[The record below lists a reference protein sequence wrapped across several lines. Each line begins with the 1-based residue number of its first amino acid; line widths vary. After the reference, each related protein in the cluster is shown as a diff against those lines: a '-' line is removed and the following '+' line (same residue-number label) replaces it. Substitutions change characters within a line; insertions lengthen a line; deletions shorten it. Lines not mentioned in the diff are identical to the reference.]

1 MKSIAILGPTASG
14 KTALA
19 IDLALRFPSYILSLD
34 SLSLYKQIDIASA
47 KPTLE
52 ERRGIEHFGIDV
64 LYPHESFNVTMFF
77 ELYRRALAQAQS
89 DGKNLIIVGGTGFY
103 LKAMMEGLSI
113 KPELSLHVKQEVAHV
128 LLDLEKAYQ
137 TLCLEDPTYAEKI
150 ASTDRYRI
158 EKWFE
163 IFLST
168 HEQPSS
174 YLAHAKQP
182 PLLQNIP
189 LFEIETPK
197 EILEQRIAK
206 RTSMMLKQGLID
218 EVFTLEKHYGR
229 APQCMKAI
237 GIKEVLDY
245 FDGIYTLPSLEE
257 KIAINTLHL
266 AKRQRTFNTSQFP
279 PHPKMVLGALSDTIA
294 TELEKF

>member
-1 MKSIAILGPTASG
+1 
-14 KTALA
+14 
-19 IDLALRFPSYILSLD
+19 
-34 SLSLYKQIDIASA
+34 
-47 KPTLE
+47 
-52 ERRGIEHFGIDV
+52 
-64 LYPHESFNVTMFF
+64 MFF

-128 LLDLEKAYQ
+128 LLDLETAYQ